1 MNRRNNMRKHLILVI
16 FIIVTFMA
24 ATLPA
29 VGDSAED
36 YKVIKKAVKGKKTKG
51 EATWF
56 RIEVTE
62 KKTKKSKVRI
72 KIPVSL
78 VELLSDCVPKDLDI
92 NGNKC
97 NIDVKK
103 IMKELKKHGP
113 MTLIEVDED
122 DVLVKIWL
130 E

>member
-1 MNRRNNMRKHLILVI
+1 MKKHLILVI

-24 ATLPA
+24 GTLPA
-29 VGDSAED
+29 LGDSAED
-36 YKVIKKAVKGKKTKG
+36 YKVIRKAVKGKKTGG
-51 EATWF
+51 EVTWF
-56 RIEVTE
+56 RIEVTD
-62 KKTKKSKVRI
+62 KKTKKSKVKI

-78 VELLSDCVPKDLDI
+78 VELLSDCVPEDLDI
-92 NGNKC
+92 DGKKC

-113 MTLIEVDED
+113 MTLIEVDEE
-122 DVLVKIWL
+122 DVMVKIWL